1 MASIIIDPGH
11 GGQDPGAVL
20 GYDPY
25 MDSARAKV
33 GTTGDQSPTQ
43 SVDIRSPGI
52 VVYFWRK
59 IPDPSP

>member
-1 MASIIIDPGH
+1 MRTYKAGSSMGTVH
-11 GGQDPGAVL
+11 GAVL